1 VQTHSARAE
10 AALIKNLDVA
20 QTVPP
25 RLHEA
30 MLYAS
35 LGGGKRMRPLLV
47 YAAGEL
53 GNPRASATSTLADGE
68 HENMLDTAA
77 AAIEMMHAY
86 SLVHDDLPCMDDDDL
101 RRGRPTVHK
110 AFDEATALLVGDAL
124 QTRAFEILAKAPGN
138 SEMHLAL
145 IAGLASAAG
154 SRGMAGGQAIDLDSV
169 GAKLDLAGLQN
180 MHQMKTGALL
190 TCAVQ
195 MGGVVANLSPAEMRS
210 LTSFAS
216 ALGLALAGGQAID
229 LDSVGAKLDLAGLQ
243 NMHQMKTG
251 ALLTCAVQ
259 MGGIV
264 ANLSPAEMR
273 ALTSFASALGLA
285 FQIVDDVLDAT
296 ADSQTLGKTAGK
308 DAANDK
314 PTYVT
319 LMGLDYAQRQAQEM
333 HQQALASIDSFGLR
347 ADALRGLAAFVVN
360 RRK

>member
-1 VQTHSARAE
+1 MNPFNFEAWVQTHSARAE

-68 HENMLDTAA
+68 RENMLDTAA

-124 QTRAFEILAKAPGN
+124 QTRAFEILAKALGN
-138 SEMHLAL
+138 SEMRLAL

-154 SRGMAGGQAIDLDSV
+154 SRGM
-169 GAKLDLAGLQN
+169 
-180 MHQMKTGALL
+180 
-190 TCAVQ
+190 
-195 MGGVVANLSPAEMRS
+195 
-210 LTSFAS
+210 
-216 ALGLALAGGQAID
+216 AGGQAID

-319 LMGLDYAQRQAQEM
+319 LMGLDYAQGQAQEM

>member
-1 VQTHSARAE
+1 MQTHSARAE

-20 QTVPP
+20 QTVPL

-53 GNPRASATSTLADGE
+53 GNPRASATGTQANGE

-110 AFDEATALLVGDAL
+110 AFDESTALLVGDAL
-124 QTRAFEILAKAPGN
+124 QTHAFEILAKSPGN
-138 SEMHLAL
+138 SEMRLAL

-169 GAKLDLAGLQN
+169 GAKLN
-180 MHQMKTGALL
+180 
-190 TCAVQ
+190 
-195 MGGVVANLSPAEMRS
+195 
-210 LTSFAS
+210 
-216 ALGLALAGGQAID
+216 
-229 LDSVGAKLDLAGLQ
+229 LAGLQ

-264 ANLSPAEMR
+264 ANLSQAEMH

-308 DAANDK
+308 DAANNK

-333 HQQALASIDSFGLR
+333 YQQALASINSFGLR

>member
-1 VQTHSARAE
+1 MQTHSARAE

-20 QTVPP
+20 QTVPQ

-138 SEMHLAL
+138 SEMRLAL

-154 SRGMAGGQAIDLDSV
+154 SRGM
-169 GAKLDLAGLQN
+169 
-180 MHQMKTGALL
+180 
-190 TCAVQ
+190 
-195 MGGVVANLSPAEMRS
+195 
-210 LTSFAS
+210 
-216 ALGLALAGGQAID
+216 AGGQAID

-319 LMGLDYAQRQAQEM
+319 LMGLDYAQGQAQEM